1 MYVRL
6 AFAVA
11 AHLEPEILVVDEVL
25 AVGDA
30 EFQKKCLGKMGEVAG
45 HGRTVLFVSHNMG
58 AIGKLCSRGLLL
70 EHGKLGL
77 VGSARSVVD
86 GYIAVASSNNGNFK
100 RQPNA
105 FAPHVK
111 TVEFLDPA
119 TKEPRCPTTGTPL
132 TLRIHFYVPDPIR
145 EASVVV
151 QISSAASGELLFF
164 TSSRPDCNVPMRFRG
179 GDEYA
184 DLCFDPLLLAAGRYV
199 LGAGLAIPDKEWLY
213 WEPHGPLFD
222 VSPFDVFSSGLP
234 PTLQRNGIPI
244 PHCWSSPELL
254 NRPHA

>member
-1 MYVRL
+1 MTRAEIRRKFDEIVAFAEVEKFLDTPVKRYSSGMYVRL

-30 EFQKKCLGKMGEVAG
+30 EFQKKCLGKMDEVAG

-70 EHGKLGL
+70 QQGKLGL

-111 TVEFLDPA
+111 AVEFLDPA

-151 QISSAASGELLFF
+151 QISSAASGGPALLHIKQ
-164 TSSRPDCNVPMRFRG
+164 TRLQCS
-179 GDEYA
+179 Y
-184 DLCFDPLLLAAGRYV
+184 
-199 LGAGLAIPDKEWLY
+199 AIPRRRR
-213 WEPHGPLFD
+213 
-222 VSPFDVFSSGLP
+222 V
-234 PTLQRNGIPI
+234 R
-244 PHCWSSPELL
+244 
-254 NRPHA
+254 